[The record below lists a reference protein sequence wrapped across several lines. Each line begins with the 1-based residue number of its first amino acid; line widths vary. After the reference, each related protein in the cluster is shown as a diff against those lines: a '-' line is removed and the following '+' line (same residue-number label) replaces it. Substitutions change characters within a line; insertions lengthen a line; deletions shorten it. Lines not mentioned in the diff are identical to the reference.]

1 MWQAQWH
8 NVIHKITLI
17 PHLTELQDALSS
29 LSQPQHPTTLAFVN
43 AHAMNTLVS
52 NIQFYEALLQADVIY
67 RDGSGMAK
75 LFQQLGIDP
84 GLNLNGTDLIPQILA
99 RYSGRSIAFY
109 GTQMPYLEQ
118 AHANLM
124 AQGVLAADTPVDLV
138 DGFQSQSVYVQQAL
152 ENKPSLIVL
161 AMGMPKQEQVA
172 VALKAALDYPCLIVC
187 GGAIIDFIGGKVQRA
202 PLWMRQWGIEW
213 VYRLLREPKRLF
225 KRYVIGNVVFMARVR
240 RFKGFSV

>member
-1 MWQAQWH
+1 
-8 NVIHKITLI
+8 
-17 PHLTELQDALSS
+17 
-29 LSQPQHPTTLAFVN
+29 
-43 AHAMNTLVS
+43 
-52 NIQFYEALLQADVIY
+52 
-67 RDGSGMAK
+67 
-75 LFQQLGIDP
+75 
-84 GLNLNGTDLIPQILA
+84 
-99 RYSGRSIAFY
+99 
-109 GTQMPYLEQ
+109 
-118 AHANLM
+118 M
-124 AQGVLAADTPVDLV
+124 AQGVLAADTPVDLI

>member
-1 MWQAQWH
+1 
-8 NVIHKITLI
+8 V
-17 PHLTELQDALSS
+17 
-29 LSQPQHPTTLAFVN
+29 
-43 AHAMNTLVS
+43 
-52 NIQFYEALLQADVIY
+52 
-67 RDGSGMAK
+67 
-75 LFQQLGIDP
+75 
-84 GLNLNGTDLIPQILA
+84 DLI
-99 RYSGRSIAFY
+99 
-109 GTQMPYLEQ
+109 
-118 AHANLM
+118 
-124 AQGVLAADTPVDLV
+124 